1 MSQSDPIVHDL
12 EIMRAA
18 KNYGRWI
25 FNQFRSHLGL
35 RIIEC
40 GAGIG
45 NFTEL
50 LLDREL
56 VVAVDAYA
64 PCLERLRQRFAS
76 APQVVP
82 VLMDIAS
89 PEFTALAVHR
99 PDTVVCINVLEHV
112 EDDLRAL
119 AQMRTVLPP
128 AGRLA
133 LLVPAFPCLYGTI
146 DRKIG
151 HYRRYTKRELV
162 AKLRRAGFRIRALF
176 YMNVVAP
183 LGWWLNNRLL
193 QRQEESPA
201 QVLVF
206 DRWIVPWL
214 QPLEAAVRP
223 PFGLSVIAIAETGMP
238 SSHG

>member
-1 MSQSDPIVHDL
+1 MSRPDPIVQDL

-25 FNQFRSHLGL
+25 LDQFRPSLGA

-50 LLDREL
+50 LLDHDL

-64 PCLERLRQRFAS
+64 PCLERLRERFAA

-89 PEFTALAVHR
+89 EQFVTLAVHR

-112 EDDLRAL
+112 EDDGKAL
-119 AQMRTVLPP
+119 AQMRAVLQP

-133 LLVPAFPCLYGTI
+133 LLVPALPCLYGTI

-151 HYRRYTKRELV
+151 HYRRYTKRELA

-183 LGWWLNNRLL
+183 LGWWLNNRVLR
-193 QRQEESPA
+193 RQEESPA

-214 QPLEAAVRP
+214 RPLEAIVTP
-223 PFGLSVIAIAETGMP
+223 PFGLSLIAVGDMEP
-238 SSHG
+238 SGADG